1 MDISRHIY
9 WVLPCNR
16 LNGRD
21 GVYSTNHGRTIPL
34 VKFSQV
40 YRKTKS
46 CTHYTERILGS
57 ANSPPGVH
65 KES

>member
-1 MDISRHIY
+1 
-9 WVLPCNR
+9 
-16 LNGRD
+16 
-21 GVYSTNHGRTIPL
+21 L